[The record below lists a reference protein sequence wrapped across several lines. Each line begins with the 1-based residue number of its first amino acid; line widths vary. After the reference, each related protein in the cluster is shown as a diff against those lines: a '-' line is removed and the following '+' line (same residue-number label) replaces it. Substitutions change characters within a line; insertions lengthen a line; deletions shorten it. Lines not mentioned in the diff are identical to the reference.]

1 MKKRFSMAIIALS
14 MSAPLLL
21 YAAPT
26 DKPVSQSDLST
37 NVIGSQEAPSV
48 LNVVPWKE
56 QKITL
61 EAKKP
66 STRLLDQVLQPL
78 DGDVLNREIEYYNLL
93 NQKETSDDMFLDD

>member
-1 MKKRFSMAIIALS
+1 MKSRLFLLFIMLGLGAAV
-14 MSAPLLL
+14 SAQ
-21 YAAPT
+21 AAT
-26 DKPVSQSDLST
+26 NDKPVISSDLST

-78 DGDVLNREIEYYNLL
+78 DGDVLTREI
-93 NQKETSDDMFLDD
+93 